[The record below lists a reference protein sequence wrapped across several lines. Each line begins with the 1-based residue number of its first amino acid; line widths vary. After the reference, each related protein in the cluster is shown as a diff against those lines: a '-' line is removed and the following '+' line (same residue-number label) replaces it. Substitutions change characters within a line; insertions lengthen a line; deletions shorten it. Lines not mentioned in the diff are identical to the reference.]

1 MLTSW
6 KFYGQSKLGK
16 GVQRFVRFVLEILNS
31 EREIDSPVINKGL
44 NKRQLENNASQI
56 T

>member
-1 MLTSW
+1 MVSRILVK
-6 KFYGQSKLGK
+6 KFKNL
-16 GVQRFVRFVLEILNS
+16 FDLVLEILNS

>member
-1 MLTSW
+1 MVSRILV
-6 KFYGQSKLGK
+6 KEFKNL
-16 GVQRFVRFVLEILNS
+16 FDLVLEILNS